1 MQGISQ
7 MEIQVWGLIASDHS
21 GSDLFVETRQED
33 VAVSPLVAETMGL
46 C

>member
-7 MEIQVWGLIASDHS
+7 MEIQVWGLIATYHC
-21 GSDLFVETRQED
+21 GSDLFVETRQD
-33 VAVSPLVAETMGL
+33 VVVSPLVAETMGL